1 MDRRVRLVLDLGTN
15 SWTRHSYLARV
26 RPIRA
31 FVSHKALWVNS
42 YMYCYRVYV
51 FVLGEVRFSEKNRN
65 LGRAEGRNKFHPER
79 QQAEGAEMRAR
90 GTK

>member
-1 MDRRVRLVLDLGTN
+1 MDCRVRLVLDLGTN

-65 LGRAEGRNKFHPER
+65 LGCADKFHPER
-79 QQAEGAEMRAR
+79 QQAEGVEMRAR

>member
-1 MDRRVRLVLDLGTN
+1 MDCRVRLVLDLGTN

-26 RPIRA
+26 RPIHA

-65 LGRAEGRNKFHPER
+65 LGHADKFHPER
-79 QQAEGAEMRAR
+79 QQAEGVEMRAR